1 MLSVEMVDGKI
12 KSGQTILKV
21 KKATRTSAI
30 FFSLFFFFFVKT
42 EKKGKQAAFEL

>member
-1 MLSVEMVDGKI
+1 MVDGKI

-30 FFSLFFFFFVKT
+30 FFSLFFFFVKT